1 MAVTYTI
8 QGRLDGLN
16 AYVNACRTNPYK
28 GAKCKRSNQKICRCS
43 IPYELREKDRE
54 IIFPV
59 RVEITWYEKD
69 RRRDPDNIASAKK
82 YILDSLVEAG
92 VFPDDGW
99 KYVKGFTNV
108 FRLFYH
114 CLLHTNLEDKRYCG
128 REIKAGQFVSSI
140 TRISAETGLTE
151 SQVRTALK
159 KLKDTGY
166 LSTKSTNKYTIYT
179 VNDYEKYI
187 DCGQVIEATAKVENG
202 TKMEQPV
209 ERKMEQTDKNAKK
222 NCEKSKENCEK
233 SNKKAINECFE
244 KLWKQYPNK
253 RGKGQVSDAKKKT
266 LYEIGEE
273 KIERALKRYLD
284 DLSKDS
290 SWRKPQNGSTFFNSG
305 YVDYLDENYE
315 KPPEPKPQRN
325 PASILECERDY
336 DFDNLEQQLFKKQL
350 E

>member
-1 MAVTYTI
+1 MQININT
-8 QGRLDGLN
+8 DW
-16 AYVNACRTNPYK
+16 
-28 GAKCKRSNQKICRCS
+28 
-43 IPYELREKDRE
+43 E
-54 IIFPV
+54 
-59 RVEITWYEKD
+59 WYESK
-69 RRRDPDNIASAKK
+69 
-82 YILDSLVEAG
+82 
-92 VFPDDGW
+92 
-99 KYVKGFTNV
+99 NV
-108 FRLFYH
+108 FRLFTH
-114 CLLHTNLEDKRYCG
+114 CLLHTNTQNIRYCG

-166 LSTKSTNKYTIYT
+166 ISTKSTNKYTIYT
-179 VNDYEKYI
+179 INEYQKYI
-187 DCGQVIEATAKVENG
+187 DCGQVAETTTEENTVVENG
-202 TKMEQPV
+202 TKMEQ
-209 ERKMEQTDKNAKK
+209 TDENAKK

-233 SNKKAINECFE
+233 SNKKAFNECFE
-244 KLWKQYPNK
+244 RLWKQYPNK
-253 RGKGQVSDAKKKT
+253 RGKGQVSDTKKKT

-325 PASILECERDY
+325 PASVLECERDY
-336 DFDNLEQQLFKKQL
+336 DFDNLEQQLLEKQFGGNT
-350 E
+350 

>member
-1 MAVTYTI
+1 MNININT
-8 QGRLDGLN
+8 DW
-16 AYVNACRTNPYK
+16 
-28 GAKCKRSNQKICRCS
+28 
-43 IPYELREKDRE
+43 E
-54 IIFPV
+54 
-59 RVEITWYEKD
+59 WYE
-69 RRRDPDNIASAKK
+69 N
-82 YILDSLVEAG
+82 
-92 VFPDDGW
+92 
-99 KYVKGFTNV
+99 TNV

-166 LSTKSTNKYTIYT
+166 ISTKSTNKYTLYT
-179 VNDYEKYI
+179 VNEYQNYI
-187 DCGQVIEATAKVENG
+187 DCGQVAETTTEENKVVENG
-202 TKMEQPV
+202 T
-209 ERKMEQTDKNAKK
+209 KMEQTDKNAKK

-244 KLWKQYPNK
+244 RIWKKYPSK
-253 RGKGQVSDAKKKT
+253 KGKGQVSDTKKKV
-266 LYEIGEE
+266 LYQIGEE
-273 KIERALKRYLD
+273 HIQRALERYLD
-284 DLSKDS
+284 GLEKDA

-315 KPPEPKPQRN
+315 KPQEPKPQRN
-325 PASILECERDY
+325 PASVLSCERDY
-336 DFDNLEQQLFKKQL
+336 DFDDLEMQLLHKQL

>member
-1 MAVTYTI
+1 MNININT
-8 QGRLDGLN
+8 DW
-16 AYVNACRTNPYK
+16 
-28 GAKCKRSNQKICRCS
+28 
-43 IPYELREKDRE
+43 E
-54 IIFPV
+54 
-59 RVEITWYEKD
+59 WYENK
-69 RRRDPDNIASAKK
+69 
-82 YILDSLVEAG
+82 
-92 VFPDDGW
+92 
-99 KYVKGFTNV
+99 NV

-166 LSTKSTNKYTIYT
+166 ISTKSTNKYTIYT
-179 VNDYEKYI
+179 VNEYQKYI
-187 DCGQVIEATAKVENG
+187 DCGQVAKATTEENTVVKNG

-209 ERKMEQTDKNAKK
+209 ERKMEQTEEKAKET
-222 NCEKSKENCEK
+222 CEKP
-233 SNKKAINECFE
+233 NKKAFIDCFE
-244 KLWKQYPNK
+244 RLWKQYPNK
-253 RGKGQVSDAKKKT
+253 RGKGQVSDTKKKT

-315 KPPEPKPQRN
+315 KPQEPKPQRN
-325 PASILECERDY
+325 PASVLSCERDY
-336 DFDNLEQQLFKKQL
+336 DFDNLEMQLLHKQL

>member
-1 MAVTYTI
+1 MNININT
-8 QGRLDGLN
+8 GW
-16 AYVNACRTNPYK
+16 
-28 GAKCKRSNQKICRCS
+28 
-43 IPYELREKDRE
+43 E
-54 IIFPV
+54 
-59 RVEITWYEKD
+59 WYEK
-69 RRRDPDNIASAKK
+69 
-82 YILDSLVEAG
+82 
-92 VFPDDGW
+92 
-99 KYVKGFTNV
+99 TNV

-128 REIKAGQFVSSI
+128 KEIKAGQFVSSI

-166 LSTKSTNKYTIYT
+166 ISTKSTNKYTIYT
-179 VNDYEKYI
+179 VNEYQKYI
-187 DCGQVIEATAKVENG
+187 DCGQVVEATTEGNKVVENG

-209 ERKMEQTDKNAKK
+209 EQTEEKVKET
-222 NCEKSKENCEK
+222 CEKSKENCEK

-244 KLWKQYPNK
+244 RLWKKYPSK
-253 RGKGQVSDAKKKT
+253 KGKGQVSDTKKKV
-266 LYEIGEE
+266 LYQIGEE
-273 KIERALKRYLD
+273 HIQRALERYLD
-284 DLSKDS
+284 GLEKDA

-325 PASILECERDY
+325 PASVLECERDY
-336 DFDNLEQQLFKKQL
+336 DFDSLEMQLMQKQL

>member
-1 MAVTYTI
+1 MNININT
-8 QGRLDGLN
+8 DW
-16 AYVNACRTNPYK
+16 
-28 GAKCKRSNQKICRCS
+28 
-43 IPYELREKDRE
+43 E
-54 IIFPV
+54 
-59 RVEITWYEKD
+59 WYE
-69 RRRDPDNIASAKK
+69 N
-82 YILDSLVEAG
+82 
-92 VFPDDGW
+92 
-99 KYVKGFTNV
+99 TNV

-166 LSTKSTNKYTIYT
+166 ISTKSTNKYTIYT
-179 VNDYEKYI
+179 VNEYQKYI
-187 DCGQVIEATAKVENG
+187 DCGQVAEATTEENTVVENG
-202 TKMEQPV
+202 TKMEQT
-209 ERKMEQTDKNAKK
+209 EEKAKK

-233 SNKKAINECFE
+233 SNKKAINECFVR
-244 KLWKQYPNK
+244 LWKQYPNK
-253 RGKGQVSDAKKKT
+253 RGKGQVSDTKKKT

-325 PASILECERDY
+325 PASVLECERDY
-336 DFDNLEQQLFKKQL
+336 DFDNLEQQLLEKQFGGNT
-350 E
+350 

>member
-1 MAVTYTI
+1 MQININT
-8 QGRLDGLN
+8 DW
-16 AYVNACRTNPYK
+16 
-28 GAKCKRSNQKICRCS
+28 
-43 IPYELREKDRE
+43 E
-54 IIFPV
+54 
-59 RVEITWYEKD
+59 WYE
-69 RRRDPDNIASAKK
+69 N
-82 YILDSLVEAG
+82 
-92 VFPDDGW
+92 
-99 KYVKGFTNV
+99 TNV

-128 REIKAGQFVSSI
+128 KEIKAGQFVSSI

-166 LSTKSTNKYTIYT
+166 ISTKSTNKYTVYT
-179 VNDYEKYI
+179 INEYQKYI
-187 DCGQVIEATAKVENG
+187 DCGQVAETTTEEKTVVENG
-202 TKMEQPV
+202 TKMEQ
-209 ERKMEQTDKNAKK
+209 TDENAKK

-233 SNKKAINECFE
+233 SNKKAINDCFE
-244 KLWKQYPNK
+244 RLWKQYPNK
-253 RGKGQVSDAKKKT
+253 RGKGQVSDTKKKT

-325 PASILECERDY
+325 PASVLECERDY
-336 DFDNLEQQLFKKQL
+336 DFDNLEQQLLEKQFGGNT
-350 E
+350 

>member
-1 MAVTYTI
+1 MQININT
-8 QGRLDGLN
+8 DW
-16 AYVNACRTNPYK
+16 
-28 GAKCKRSNQKICRCS
+28 
-43 IPYELREKDRE
+43 E
-54 IIFPV
+54 
-59 RVEITWYEKD
+59 WYE
-69 RRRDPDNIASAKK
+69 N
-82 YILDSLVEAG
+82 
-92 VFPDDGW
+92 
-99 KYVKGFTNV
+99 TNV

-128 REIKAGQFVSSI
+128 KEIKAGQFVSSI
-140 TRISAETGLTE
+140 PRISAETGLTE

-166 LSTKSTNKYTIYT
+166 ISTKSTNKYTIYT
-179 VNDYEKYI
+179 VNECQKYI
-187 DCGQVIEATAKVENG
+187 DCGQVAKATTEENTVVKNG
-202 TKMEQPV
+202 TKMEQT
-209 ERKMEQTDKNAKK
+209 EEKAKET
-222 NCEKSKENCEK
+222 CEKSKENCEK
-233 SNKKAINECFE
+233 PNKKAFIDCFE
-244 KLWKQYPNK
+244 RLWKQYPNK
-253 RGKGQVSDAKKKT
+253 RGKGQVSDTKKKT

-325 PASILECERDY
+325 PASVLECERDY
-336 DFDNLEQQLFKKQL
+336 DFDDLEMQLLHKQL